1 MQEEL
6 MKKTM
11 TLVVDDGI
19 VDGKVVF
26 KRYTYSNLDMNAAP
40 GDLYAAAS
48 ALSTLYAGVFAE
60 VQTIDTNTLSN

>member
-6 MKKTM
+6 VKKTM

-40 GDLYAAAS
+40 GDLYAAA
-48 ALSTLYAGVFAE
+48 AAIGTLYDGVFAE
-60 VQTIDTNTLSN
+60 VQTTDTNIISN